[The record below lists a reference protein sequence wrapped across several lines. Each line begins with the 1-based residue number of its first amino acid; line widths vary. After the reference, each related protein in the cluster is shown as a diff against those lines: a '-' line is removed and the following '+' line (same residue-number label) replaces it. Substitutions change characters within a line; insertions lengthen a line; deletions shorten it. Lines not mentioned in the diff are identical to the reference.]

1 MKCPRYIREKMESRI
16 TWDVFLRKSGDT
28 MKIGFIGAGKVGFS
42 LGKFFTAG
50 GITVTGYFSRH
61 RESAVEAAAFTNTK
75 SYESLATIV
84 KESDALFLTVPD
96 GEITSVYEKLRTCGI
111 SGKQIC
117 HTSGA
122 LSAGEAFPRIQE
134 YGAYGYSIHPLFPVS
149 SKKKSWQELGDA
161 FFCLEGNGPHLSEW
175 KNRLTRLGVKTHI
188 ITGSDKV
195 RYHAACAIASNL
207 MCALA
212 QESVE
217 LLECCGFSEKNAIQ
231 ALAPLMKSNLSH
243 IIKDGPVAALTGAAE
258 RCDTSTV
265 KKHLDNLQSDEEK
278 SGYISLTLKL
288 AEMAKKKHPDRD
300 YRALE
305 DLLHNYQRRI
315 RT

>member
-1 MKCPRYIREKMESRI
+1 MESRI

-96 GEITSVYEKLRTCGI
+96 GEIISVYEKLRTCGI

-149 SKKKSWQELGDA
+149 SKKKAGRNWGML
-161 FFCLEGNGPHLSEW
+161 FFALKATGRIFPNG
-175 KNRLTRLGVKTHI
+175 K
-188 ITGSDKV
+188 TGS
-195 RYHAACAIASNL
+195 
-207 MCALA
+207 
-212 QESVE
+212 
-217 LLECCGFSEKNAIQ
+217 
-231 ALAPLMKSNLSH
+231 
-243 IIKDGPVAALTGAAE
+243 PVWA
-258 RCDTSTV
+258 
-265 KKHLDNLQSDEEK
+265 
-278 SGYISLTLKL
+278 
-288 AEMAKKKHPDRD
+288 
-300 YRALE
+300 
-305 DLLHNYQRRI
+305 
-315 RT
+315 

>member
-1 MKCPRYIREKMESRI
+1 
-16 TWDVFLRKSGDT
+16 
-28 MKIGFIGAGKVGFS
+28 MKIDFIGAGKVGFS
-42 LGKFFTAG
+42 LGKFFTEG

-61 RESAVEAAAFTNTK
+61 RESSEEAAAFTNTK
-75 SYESLATIV
+75 SYESSALIA

-161 FFCLEGNGPHLSEW
+161 FFCLEGDGPHLSAW
-175 KNRLTRLGVKTHI
+175 KDLLTRLGVKTHI
-188 ITGSDKV
+188 LASADKV
-195 RYHAACAIASNL
+195 RYHAACAVASNL
-207 MCALA
+207 VCALA
-212 QESVE
+212 KESVE
-217 LLECCGFSEKNAIQ
+217 LLESCGFSEKNAIE
-231 ALAPLMKSNLSH
+231 ALAPLMKSNLDH
-243 IIKDGPVAALTGAAE
+243 IIKDGPIAALTGAAE
-258 RCDTSTV
+258 RCDTATV
-265 KKHLDNLQSDEEK
+265 EKHLDNLPNDAERT
-278 SGYISLTLKL
+278 GYLSLTLKL

-300 YRALE
+300 YRAME
-305 DLLHNYQRRI
+305 TLLHNYQRRI

>member
-1 MKCPRYIREKMESRI
+1 
-16 TWDVFLRKSGDT
+16 
-28 MKIGFIGAGKVGFS
+28 
-42 LGKFFTAG
+42 
-50 GITVTGYFSRH
+50 
-61 RESAVEAAAFTNTK
+61 
-75 SYESLATIV
+75 
-84 KESDALFLTVPD
+84 
-96 GEITSVYEKLRTCGI
+96 
-111 SGKQIC
+111 
-117 HTSGA
+117 
-122 LSAGEAFPRIQE
+122 
-134 YGAYGYSIHPLFPVS
+134 
-149 SKKKSWQELGDA
+149 
-161 FFCLEGNGPHLSEW
+161 
-175 KNRLTRLGVKTHI
+175 
-188 ITGSDKV
+188 
-195 RYHAACAIASNL
+195 

>member
-1 MKCPRYIREKMESRI
+1 
-16 TWDVFLRKSGDT
+16 

-122 LSAGEAFPRIQE
+122 LSAGEAFPQIQE

-149 SKKKSWQELGDA
+149 SKKESWQELGDA
-161 FFCLEGNGPHLSEW
+161 FFCLEGDGPHLSAW
-175 KNRLTRLGVKTHI
+175 KDLLTRLGVKTHI
-188 ITGSDKV
+188 LASADKV
-195 RYHAACAIASNL
+195 RYHAACAVASNL
-207 MCALA
+207 VCALA
-212 QESVE
+212 KESVE
-217 LLECCGFSEKNAIQ
+217 LLESCGFSEKNAIE
-231 ALAPLMKSNLSH
+231 ALAPLMKSNLDH

-258 RCDTSTV
+258 RCDTTTV
-265 KKHLDNLQSDEEK
+265 EKHLNNLQSNAERT
-278 SGYISLTLKL
+278 GYLSLTLKL

-300 YRALE
+300 YRAME
-305 DLLHNYQRRI
+305 TLLHNYQRRI